1 MHKICTAVSIKRPRS
16 TDMTQRHHA
25 LLTLA
30 ASVAA
35 ASLFTTLPAHALYKV
50 VGPDGKVTYTD
61 QPSVSTDNKVQSM
74 GSRGTV
80 ANDVALPFE
89 LRQAVQRYP
98 VTLYVAPDCSP
109 CDAGRQLLR
118 QRGIP
123 FAEKMVT
130 TADDSQ
136 ALQSLTGSTS
146 LPSLT
151 VGAQVVRGWQREE
164 WMSYLDAAGYPKESR
179 LPSNF
184 PQGKAEPLTE
194 ARQAT
199 PAPAPA
205 AARRAA
211 PAPEPAPAPPPSG
224 IRF

>member
-1 MHKICTAVSIKRPRS
+1 MTRPSR
-16 TDMTQRHHA
+16 T
-25 LLTLA
+25 LLSLA
-30 ASVAA
+30 ISVASVAT
-35 ASLFTTLPAHALYKV
+35 FTALPAQALYKV

-61 QPSVSTDNKVQSM
+61 QPSVSTDNKVQSV
-74 GSRGTV
+74 GARGGV

-89 LRQAVQRYP
+89 LRQATQRYP

-123 FAEKMVT
+123 FSEKLVT
-130 TADDSQ
+130 TADDSN
-136 ALQSLTGSTS
+136 ALQRLTGTTS
-146 LPSLT
+146 LPAMT
-151 VGAQVVRGWQREE
+151 VGAQVVRGWQRED

-179 LPSNF
+179 LPANF

-194 ARQAT
+194 ARQTA
-199 PAPAPA
+199 PAPAPQQ
-205 AARRAA
+205 RAA
-211 PAPEPAPAPPPSG
+211 PAPAPSAEPAPPPSG

>member
-1 MHKICTAVSIKRPRS
+1 MTRPSRTLLSLAISVASAATFTAV
-16 TDMTQRHHA
+16 
-25 LLTLA
+25 
-30 ASVAA
+30 
-35 ASLFTTLPAHALYKV
+35 PAQALYKV

-61 QPSVSTDNKVQSM
+61 QPSVSTDNKVQSV
-74 GSRGTV
+74 GARGGV

-89 LRQAVQRYP
+89 LRQAAQRYP
-98 VTLYVAPDCSP
+98 VTLYVASDCSP

-123 FAEKMVT
+123 FSEKLVT
-130 TADDSQ
+130 TADDSS
-136 ALQSLTGSTS
+136 ALQRLTGATS
-146 LPSLT
+146 LPALT
-151 VGAQVVRGWQREE
+151 VGAQVVRGWQRED

-179 LPSNF
+179 LPANF

-199 PAPAPA
+199 PAPTAPQ
-205 AARRAA
+205 RAA
-211 PAPEPAPAPPPSG
+211 PAPAPVAAEPAPPPSG

>member
-1 MHKICTAVSIKRPRS
+1 MTRPSR
-16 TDMTQRHHA
+16 T
-25 LLTLA
+25 LLSLA
-30 ASVAA
+30 ISVASVAT
-35 ASLFTTLPAHALYKV
+35 FTAVPAQALYKV

-61 QPSVSTDNKVQSM
+61 QPSVSTDNKVQSV
-74 GSRGTV
+74 GARGGV

-89 LRQAVQRYP
+89 LRQATQRYP

-118 QRGIP
+118 QRGVP
-123 FAEKMVT
+123 FSEKLVT
-130 TADDSQ
+130 TADDSN
-136 ALQSLTGSTS
+136 ALQRLTGTTS
-146 LPSLT
+146 LPAMT
-151 VGAQVVRGWQREE
+151 VGAQVVRGWQRED

-179 LPSNF
+179 LPANF

-194 ARQAT
+194 ARQTAPALAPQQRAA

-205 AARRAA
+205 A
-211 PAPEPAPAPPPSG
+211 EPAPPPSG

>member
-1 MHKICTAVSIKRPRS
+1 MTHRKRAIFS
-16 TDMTQRHHA
+16 
-25 LLTLA
+25 LA
-30 ASVAA
+30 TSVAA
-35 ASLFTTLPAHALYKV
+35 ASLFAALPAHALYKV

-61 QPSVSTDNKVQSM
+61 QPSVSTENKVQSI
-74 GSRGTV
+74 GARGQV
-80 ANDVALPFE
+80 ANDVALPYE
-89 LRQAVQRYP
+89 VRQAAQRYP
-98 VTLYVAPDCSP
+98 VTLFVAPDCSP

-123 FAEKMVT
+123 FAEKLVT
-130 TADDSQ
+130 TADDSN
-136 ALQSLTGSTS
+136 ALQRLTGSTS

-179 LPSNF
+179 LPANF

-194 ARQAT
+194 AKQSDPAPAQAPRRAT

-205 AARRAA
+205 A
-211 PAPEPAPAPPPSG
+211 EPAPPPSG

>member
-1 MHKICTAVSIKRPRS
+1 MTRPSR
-16 TDMTQRHHA
+16 T
-25 LLTLA
+25 LLSLA
-30 ASVAA
+30 ISVASVAT
-35 ASLFTTLPAHALYKV
+35 FTAVPAQALYKV

-61 QPSVSTDNKVQSM
+61 QPSVSTDNKVQSV
-74 GSRGTV
+74 GARGGV

-89 LRQAVQRYP
+89 LRQATQRYP

-123 FAEKMVT
+123 FSEKLVT
-130 TADDSQ
+130 TADDSN
-136 ALQSLTGSTS
+136 ALQRLTGTTS
-146 LPSLT
+146 LPAMT
-151 VGAQVVRGWQREE
+151 VGAQVVRGWQRED

-179 LPSNF
+179 LPANF

-194 ARQAT
+194 ARQTA
-199 PAPAPA
+199 PAPAPQQ
-205 AARRAA
+205 RAA
-211 PAPEPAPAPPPSG
+211 PAPAPSAEPAPPPSG

>member
-1 MHKICTAVSIKRPRS
+1 
-16 TDMTQRHHA
+16 MTQRKRA
-25 LLTLA
+25 IFSLA
-30 ASVAA
+30 TSVAA
-35 ASLFTTLPAHALYKV
+35 ASLFAALPAHALYKV

-61 QPSVSTDNKVQSM
+61 QPSVSTENKVQSI
-74 GSRGTV
+74 GTRGQV

-89 LRQAVQRYP
+89 VRQAAQRYP

-123 FAEKMVT
+123 FSEKLIT
-130 TADDSQ
+130 TADDSG
-136 ALQSLTGSTS
+136 ALQRLTGATS
-146 LPSLT
+146 LPALT
-151 VGAQVVRGWQREE
+151 VGAQILRGWQRED

-179 LPSNF
+179 LPANF

-194 ARQAT
+194 TRQAT

-205 AARRAA
+205 PRAA
-211 PAPEPAPAPPPSG
+211 PAPEPAPAPPPTG